1 MRVNF
6 EFRISIFE
14 FDRRYA
20 LASGEDIGCEGDSM
34 QIALL
39 RKRVSGTGALL
50 ILIVILAALLG
61 GCVVYEPVPE
71 PSSYGSSYDR
81 VWKSAMSAAEDT
93 GVKITSADRTTG
105 IIRGVTSSSD
115 VTISVIS
122 QADGKTRVEF
132 SSKGPKGQDPDL
144 NDRFTRFY
152 NRRMGR

>member
-1 MRVNF
+1 M
-6 EFRISIFE
+6 
-14 FDRRYA
+14 
-20 LASGEDIGCEGDSM
+20 
-34 QIALL
+34 L
-39 RKRVSGTGALL
+39 RKRVSGTGAWFV
-50 ILIVILAALLG
+50 LIVVLAALMG
-61 GCVVYEPVPE
+61 GCVVYEPVSV

-81 VWKSAMSAAEDT
+81 VWNSALGAAEDA
-93 GVKITSADRTTG
+93 GVKISSADRTTG

-144 NDRFTRFY
+144 NDRFTISY

>member
-1 MRVNF
+1 MRESMVGN
-6 EFRISIFE
+6 RH
-14 FDRRYA
+14 
-20 LASGEDIGCEGDSM
+20 LA
-34 QIALL
+34 
-39 RKRVSGTGALL
+39 TGALL
-50 ILIVILAALLG
+50 TLMVVLTALVA
-61 GCVVYEPVPE
+61 GCVVYEPVPV

-81 VWKSAMSAAEDT
+81 VWDSALGAAEDA

-144 NDRFTRFY
+144 NDRFTRSY